1 MEVIPNDINKEIK
14 SLDSSKK
21 GAFKNITPKSFNKG
35 QDICCRPSLCNIW
48 AEEIVRKGTF
58 PKNLKN
64 ADVTLVFKKDNP
76 ILVENYRLISV
87 LPTVSKI
94 FERIIQKEVIDYIKQ
109 YLSPCY
115 VDTEK
120 ASLHKRLC
128 FISLKNG
135 ILCLTRKE

>member
-1 MEVIPNDINKEIK
+1 MHLKILLQNLSIK
-14 SLDSSKK
+14 GK
-21 GAFKNITPKSFNKG
+21 
-35 QDICCRPSLCNIW
+35 ICCRPSLCNIW

-58 PKNLKN
+58 PKNLKS

-135 ILCLTRKE
+135 TYV